1 MARRNVSIGDFV
13 STLAAFESEPITRDR
28 VLHYFQETTV
38 EPRSLQ
44 PFVHFRADA
53 YTRNLVFR
61 DQLFEVMLIC
71 WPPGQRTPVHTHNG
85 QLGWMSVERG
95 ALAVVDYK
103 WRGCNAPENQN
114 VVGLDCLA
122 GATELELERLQV
134 QECFAGGPVNTVD
147 KQRTIHQVVVQGRE
161 PAVSIHV
168 YSRPIDS
175 CVAFDLEG
183 RRCYRRQLAFHSRF
197 GQVVTGEDAVA
208 DGASSPLPRP
218 SAR

>member
-1 MARRNVSIGDFV
+1 MARRSTSIGDFV
-13 STLAAFESEPITRDR
+13 STLVSFEDQPITRDR
-28 VLHYFQETTV
+28 VLHYVQEAAV
-38 EPRSLQ
+38 EAVSLG
-44 PFVHFRADA
+44 PFVHFRDES

-71 WPPGQRTPVHTHNG
+71 WQPGQRTPVHTHNG

-103 WRGCNAPENQN
+103 WLGCNAAENQN

-122 GATELELERLQV
+122 GATELELQRLQV
-134 QECFAGGPVNTVD
+134 QECYPGGPVNTVD

-183 RRCYRRQLAFHSRF
+183 RRCYRRQLSFHSRF
-197 GQVVTGEDAVA
+197 GQVVGD
-208 DGASSPLPRP
+208 DGSDGPGAPPPLLRTDV
-218 SAR
+218 R

>member
-1 MARRNVSIGDFV
+1 MARRSASIGDFV
-13 STLAAFESEPITRDR
+13 STLVSFEDRPVTRDR
-28 VLHYFQETTV
+28 VLHYFQETAV
-38 EPRSLQ
+38 EPSSLA
-44 PFVHFRADA
+44 PFVHFRDDA

-71 WPPGQRTPVHTHNG
+71 WQPGQRTPVHTHNG

-134 QECFAGGPVNTVD
+134 QECWPGGPVNSVD
-147 KQRTIHQVVVQGRE
+147 KRRTIHQVIVQGRE

-183 RRCYRRQLAFHSRF
+183 RRCYRRELSFHSRF
-197 GQVVTGEDAVA
+197 GQVTGGEAA
-208 DGASSPLPRP
+208 HGEAAPAPRP
-218 SAR
+218 DAG

>member
-1 MARRNVSIGDFV
+1 MARRGASIGDFV
-13 STLAAFESEPITRDR
+13 STLVSFEDQPVTRDR
-28 VLHYFQETTV
+28 VLHYFQETAV
-38 EPRSLQ
+38 EPASLA
-44 PFVHFRADA
+44 PFVHFRDEA

-71 WPPGQRTPVHTHNG
+71 WQPGQRTPVHTHNG

-103 WRGCNAPENQN
+103 WQGCNASENQN

-122 GATELELERLQV
+122 GATELELQRLQV
-134 QECFAGGPVNTVD
+134 QECYPGGPVNTVD
-147 KQRTIHQVVVQGRE
+147 KRRTIHQVVVSGRE

-183 RRCYRRQLAFHSRF
+183 RRCYRRQLSFHSRF
-197 GQVVTGEDAVA
+197 GRLVDGDDAA
-208 DGASSPLPRP
+208 APGAAPRA
-218 SAR
+218 SRSDLA

>member
-28 VLHYFQETTV
+28 VLHYFQETAV
-38 EPRSLQ
+38 EPGSLR
-44 PFVHFRADA
+44 PFVHFRDDA

-71 WPPGQRTPVHTHNG
+71 WQPGQRTPVHTHNG
-85 QLGWMSVERG
+85 QLGWMSVARG

-122 GATELELERLQV
+122 GATELALERLQV

-147 KQRTIHQVVVQGRE
+147 KKRTIHQVVVQGRE
-161 PAVSIHV
+161 PAVSI
-168 YSRPIDS
+168 PEI
-175 CVAFDLEG
+175 
-183 RRCYRRQLAFHSRF
+183 
-197 GQVVTGEDAVA
+197 
-208 DGASSPLPRP
+208 ASWSTPM
-218 SAR
+218 